1 MDERDYQAL
10 AAEMK
15 KITRTQHSFAEMGV
29 LASESIASNF
39 EQRSHVAQLEA
50 HYREAMEVAQEVE
63 ASARSEASMVAP
75 PFSQES
81 VPAK

>member
-1 MDERDYQAL
+1 
-10 AAEMK
+10 
-15 KITRTQHSFAEMGV
+15 MGV
-29 LASESIASNF
+29 LASESVASNF

-63 ASARSEASMVAP
+63 ASERSEAPVVAP